1 MELYNVVFDE
11 NSIEDVFNIVS
22 HHKACVKED
31 VFKKYFQNIYKN
43 IMEFNFPLEFTFA
56 QKIFHFLRNDSEL
69 CLGVCKV
76 CGERTKF
83 LGFSKGYRPPNC
95 WF

>member
-1 MELYNVVFDE
+1 MELYNVVFNE
-11 NSIEDVFNIVS
+11 NSIEDVFDIVS

-43 IMEFNFPLEFTFA
+43 VMEFNFPSEFTFP

-69 CLGVCKV
+69 CLGICKV
-76 CGERTKF
+76 CGEHLF
-83 LGFSKGYRPPNC
+83 PWLEPSFQ
-95 WF
+95 